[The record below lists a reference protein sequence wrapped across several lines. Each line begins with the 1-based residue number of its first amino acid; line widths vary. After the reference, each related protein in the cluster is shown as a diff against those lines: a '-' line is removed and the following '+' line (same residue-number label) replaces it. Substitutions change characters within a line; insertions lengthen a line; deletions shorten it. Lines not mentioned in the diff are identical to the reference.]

1 MAYLEKVNSPADLKK
16 LSIHEL
22 KAYAEEV
29 REYIVEVVEKN
40 GGHLASNLGSV
51 ELTIALHYVF
61 DCPEDKFIFDVGH
74 QSYTH
79 KIITG
84 RRDDFRRL
92 RCDGGPSGF
101 ENMRESEYD
110 AFTTGHSST
119 SLSVGLGMARARDLA
134 GGKYNVVSVI
144 GDGAFTGGMTYEAL
158 NDIGESGTRMLIIL
172 NDNTMSISKNVGA
185 ISKYLK
191 KLRLSR
197 RYKVIKTTFKRGIDG
212 IPILGP
218 AFVKAAEKVK
228 IAVKKQIDN
237 DKMFD
242 KLGIK
247 YYGAFD
253 GHDIGELVY
262 VLSQV
267 KHLNVPVLVHV
278 ITRKGSG
285 LYEAERDPVKYH
297 GVTGEPET
305 SLKFS
310 EVAGKTLLGLA
321 EKDEKI
327 IGVSAAMLP
336 STGLEALK
344 NAYPERCF
352 DVGIAEQHSVSMCAG
367 LAASGFKPYFAVYS
381 SFLQRAFDQILHDVC
396 INSLPVR
403 FLIDRAGA
411 VGSDGVTHQGLFDL
425 SYLSLLPNMCV
436 TAPRN
441 GKDLKKL
448 IEWSANYDKGPLA
461 IRYPKGYSA
470 SGDDEPSDVEYG
482 KWELLRESK
491 NGVYAIAVGPNMT
504 EIALSAD
511 CGVVSARFVKPVD
524 AEFIKSAAE
533 RGDALITME
542 ENALRGG
549 FGEYVLDY
557 VNENK
562 LGCRVVNLGFS
573 DKFCD
578 KRTVA
583 GALDEN
589 GLTAENLS
597 AVIKNIICPKIGQN
611 S

>member
-1 MAYLEKVNSPADLKK
+1 MSYLEKVNSPADLKK
-16 LSIHEL
+16 LSLHEL
-22 KAYAEEV
+22 KEYAEEV

-40 GGHLASNLGSV
+40 GGHLASNLGAV

-92 RCDGGPSGF
+92 RCDGGVSGF
-101 ENMRESEYD
+101 ENMRESICD

-119 SLSVGLGMARARDLA
+119 SLSVGLGMARARDIA
-134 GGKYNVVSVI
+134 GEKYNVISVI

-158 NDIGESGTRMLIIL
+158 NDIGESGTRMLIVL

-185 ISKYLK
+185 MSTYFK

-197 RYKVIKTTFKRGIDG
+197 RYKVLKTTFKRGIDG

-218 AFVKAAEKVK
+218 TLVKAAEKVK
-228 IAVKKQIDN
+228 LAIKKQVDN

-278 ITRKGSG
+278 VTRKGSG

-297 GVTGEPET
+297 GITGEPET
-305 SLKFS
+305 ALKFS
-310 EVAGKTLLGLA
+310 EVAGNALCSLA
-321 EKDEKI
+321 EKDPKI
-327 IGVSAAMLP
+327 VGVSAAMLP
-336 STGLEALK
+336 STGLEKLK
-344 NAYPERCF
+344 NKFPERCF

-425 SYLSLLPNMCV
+425 SYLTVLPEMCV
-436 TAPRN
+436 AAPRN
-441 GKDLKKL
+441 GKDLQKL
-448 IEWSANYDKGPLA
+448 IDWSAGYNKGPLA

-470 SGDDEPSDVEYG
+470 SCDDEPAEIEYG
-482 KWELLRESK
+482 KWEIVRESE
-491 NGVYAIAVGPNMT
+491 NGIYAVAVGPNMT
-504 EIALSAD
+504 EIALAAD
-511 CGVVSARFVKPVD
+511 CGVVSARFVKPFD
-524 AEFIKSAAE
+524 TDFIEVAAK
-533 RGDALITME
+533 RGDTLITLE
-542 ENALRGG
+542 ENSLSGG
-549 FGEYVLDY
+549 FGESVLGY
-557 VNENK
+557 VNGRN
-562 LGCRVVNLGFS
+562 LSCRVINLGFS

-583 GALDEN
+583 GALAEN

-597 AVIKNIICPKIGQN
+597 AIIKNIIAKKQ
-611 S
+611 

>member
-1 MAYLEKVNSPADLKK
+1 MSYLEKINSPSDLKK
-16 LSIHEL
+16 LSIREL
-22 KAYAEEV
+22 KAYAEEI
-29 REYIVEVVEKN
+29 REYIVQVVEKN
-40 GGHLASNLGSV
+40 GGHLASNLGAV

-84 RRDDFRRL
+84 RRDDFRKL

-101 ENMRESEYD
+101 ENMHESEYD

-119 SLSVGLGMARARDLA
+119 SLSVGLGIARARDLS
-134 GGKYNVVSVI
+134 GEKYNVVSVI

-158 NDIGESGTRMLIIL
+158 NDIGESGTRMLIVL
-172 NDNTMSISKNVGA
+172 NDNNMSISKNVGA
-185 ISKYLK
+185 ISAYLK

-197 RYKVIKTTFKRGIDG
+197 RYKVLKTTFKRGIDG
-212 IPILGP
+212 IPLLGP

-228 IAVKKQIDN
+228 IAVKKQVDN

-262 VLSQV
+262 VFSQV

-285 LYEAERDPVKYH
+285 LYEAEHDPVKYH

-305 SLKFS
+305 AYKFS
-310 EVAGKTLLGLA
+310 DVAGETLCALA
-321 EKDEKI
+321 AKDDKI
-327 IGVSAAMLP
+327 VGVSAAMLP
-336 STGLEALK
+336 STGLEKLK
-344 NAYPERCF
+344 NEYPERCF

-367 LAASGFKPYFAVYS
+367 LAANGYKPYFAVYS

-411 VGSDGVTHQGLFDL
+411 VGSDGVTHQGLFDI
-425 SYLSLLPNMCV
+425 SYLSVLPEMCI

-441 GKDLKKL
+441 GKDLKKI
-448 IEWSANYDKGPLA
+448 IEWTSSYDKGPVA
-461 IRYPKGYSA
+461 VRYPKGYSA
-470 SGDDEPSDVEYG
+470 SGDDEPSEVEYG

-491 NGVYAIAVGPNMT
+491 NGIYAIVVGPNMT
-504 EIALSAD
+504 DIALACD
-511 CGVVSARFVKPVD
+511 CGAVSARFVKPID
-524 AEFIKSAAE
+524 KEFIEKAAKQ
-533 RGDALITME
+533 GAALVTLE
-542 ENALRGG
+542 ENAIRGG
-549 FGEYVLDY
+549 FGEAVLEY
-557 VNENK
+557 VNSAK
-562 LGCRVVNLGFS
+562 LPCRVINMGFS
-573 DKFCD
+573 DRFCD
-578 KRTVA
+578 KRTVS
-583 GALDEN
+583 GALADN
-589 GLTAENLS
+589 GLTAEALE
-597 AVIKNIICPKIGQN
+597 AVIKNIISGKICKN
-611 S
+611 P

>member
-1 MAYLEKVNSPADLKK
+1 MAYLEKINSPSDLKK
-16 LSIHEL
+16 LSIREL
-22 KAYAEEV
+22 RTYAEEV
-29 REYIVEVVEKN
+29 RAYIVDVVEKN
-40 GGHLASNLGSV
+40 GGHLASNLGAV

-61 DCPEDKFIFDVGH
+61 DCPDDKFIFDVGH

-84 RRDDFRRL
+84 RRDDFRKL

-101 ENMRESEYD
+101 ENMRENVCD

-134 GGKYNVVSVI
+134 GQKHNVISVI

-158 NDIGESGTRMLIIL
+158 NDIGESGARMLIVL
-172 NDNTMSISKNVGA
+172 NDNNMSISKNVGA
-185 ISKYLK
+185 ISAYFK

-197 RYKVIKTTFKRGIDG
+197 RYKVLKTTFKRGIDG
-212 IPILGP
+212 IPLLGP

-228 IAVKKQIDN
+228 IAVKKQVDN
-237 DKMFD
+237 GKMFE

-253 GHDIGELVY
+253 GHDIGELIY
-262 VLSQV
+262 VFSQV

-278 ITRKGSG
+278 VTRKGSG

-305 SLKFS
+305 ACKFS
-310 EVAGKTLLGLA
+310 DVAGNALCSLA
-321 EKDEKI
+321 AKDDRVV
-327 IGVSAAMLP
+327 GVSAAMLP
-336 STGLEALK
+336 STGLENLK
-344 NAYPERCF
+344 KEFPERCF

-403 FLIDRAGA
+403 FLVDRAGA
-411 VGSDGVTHQGLFDL
+411 VGSDGVTHQGLFDI
-425 SYLSLLPNMCV
+425 SYLSVLPDMCI

-448 IEWSANYDKGPLA
+448 IEWSVSYNDGPLA
-461 IRYPKGYSA
+461 IRYPKGYSSSA
-470 SGDDEPSDVEYG
+470 DDEPSEIEFG
-482 KWELLRESK
+482 KWEVLRESK

-504 EIALSAD
+504 EIALAAD
-511 CGVVSARFVKPVD
+511 CGVASARFVKPFDVG
-524 AEFIKSAAE
+524 FIGKAAE
-533 RGDALITME
+533 RGDILITLE
-542 ENALRGG
+542 ENAVRGG
-549 FGEYVLDY
+549 FGEAVLGY
-557 VNENK
+557 VNANA
-562 LGCRVVNLGFS
+562 LSCRVMNLGFS
-573 DKFCD
+573 DEFCD
-578 KRTVA
+578 RRTIA
-583 GALDEN
+583 GALEDN
-589 GLTAENLS
+589 GLTTEALQT
-597 AVIKNIICPKIGQN
+597 VINNIISARTCKN

>member
-1 MAYLEKVNSPADLKK
+1 MSYLEKINSPSDLKK
-16 LSIHEL
+16 LSIREL
-22 KAYAEEV
+22 KAYAEEI
-29 REYIVEVVEKN
+29 REYIVQVVEKN
-40 GGHLASNLGSV
+40 GGHLASNLGAV

-84 RRDDFRRL
+84 RRDDFRKL

-101 ENMRESEYD
+101 ENMHESEYD

-119 SLSVGLGMARARDLA
+119 SLSVGLGIARARDLS
-134 GGKYNVVSVI
+134 GEKYNVVSVI

-158 NDIGESGTRMLIIL
+158 NDIGESGTRMLIVL
-172 NDNTMSISKNVGA
+172 NDNNMSISKNVGA
-185 ISKYLK
+185 ISAYLK

-197 RYKVIKTTFKRGIDG
+197 RYKVLKTTFKRGIDG
-212 IPILGP
+212 IPLLGP

-228 IAVKKQIDN
+228 IAVKKQVDN

-262 VLSQV
+262 VFSQV

-285 LYEAERDPVKYH
+285 LYEAEHDPVKYH

-305 SLKFS
+305 AYKFS
-310 EVAGKTLLGLA
+310 DVAGETLCALA
-321 EKDEKI
+321 AKDDKI
-327 IGVSAAMLP
+327 VGVSAAMLP
-336 STGLEALK
+336 STGLEKLK
-344 NAYPERCF
+344 NEYPERCF

-367 LAASGFKPYFAVYS
+367 LAANGYKPYFAVYS

-411 VGSDGVTHQGLFDL
+411 VGSDGVTHQGLFDI
-425 SYLSLLPNMCV
+425 SYLSVLPEMCI

-441 GKDLKKL
+441 GKDLKKI
-448 IEWSANYDKGPLA
+448 IEWTSSYDKGPVA
-461 IRYPKGYSA
+461 VRYPKGYSA
-470 SGDDEPSDVEYG
+470 SGDDEPSEVEYG

-491 NGVYAIAVGPNMT
+491 NGIYAIAVGPNMT
-504 EIALSAD
+504 DIALACD
-511 CGVVSARFVKPVD
+511 CGAVSARFVKPID
-524 AEFIKSAAE
+524 KGFIEKAAKQ
-533 RGDALITME
+533 GAALVTLE
-542 ENALRGG
+542 ENAIRGG
-549 FGEYVLDY
+549 FGEAVLEY
-557 VNENK
+557 VNSAK
-562 LGCRVVNLGFS
+562 LPCRVINMGFS
-573 DKFCD
+573 DRFCD
-578 KRTVA
+578 KRTVS
-583 GALDEN
+583 GALADN
-589 GLTAENLS
+589 GLTAEALE
-597 AVIKNIICPKIGQN
+597 AVIKNIISGKICKN
-611 S
+611 P